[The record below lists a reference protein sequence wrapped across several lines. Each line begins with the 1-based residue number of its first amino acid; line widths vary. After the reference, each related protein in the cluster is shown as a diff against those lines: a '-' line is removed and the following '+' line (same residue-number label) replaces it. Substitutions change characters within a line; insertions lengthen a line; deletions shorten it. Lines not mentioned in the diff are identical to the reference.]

1 MGQRAVDSGAPMRA
15 IRRHRRPEGR
25 AFLGG
30 CTIRHRATEAFRL
43 HYPVGRAVLTITN
56 HAVNAS
62 ESRPLSTCPGAFF
75 CGLVVDRR
83 GAMRDAVQV
92 PGSYAG

>member
-1 MGQRAVDSGAPMRA
+1 MRA

-25 AFLGG
+25 ACLGG
-30 CTIRHRATEAFRL
+30 RTIRHRATEAFRL
-43 HYPVGRAVLTITN
+43 HYPVGRAVLTIAN

-62 ESRPLSTCPGAFF
+62 ESWPLGTCPGAFV

-83 GAMRDAVQV
+83 GAMRDADQV
-92 PGSYAG
+92 PCSFAG